1 MKSTKTIQKSPEE
14 RDKGYMEDQWVKRQA
29 DYVKFLWEA
38 YQKGRPSDRDA
49 NAVWK
54 QAYDSLKG
62 EFMQFRDLHD
72 KAEDMVKVHERD
84 HNAERAREL
93 LDRISSGEQT
103 LPEDQMKLLLE
114 ILQAKVDGKKMEK
127 KAKFQAKLLS
137 VDEKEE

>member
-1 MKSTKTIQKSPEE
+1 
-14 RDKGYMEDQWVKRQA
+14 MEDQWIKRQA

-38 YQKGRPSDRDA
+38 YQTGRPSARDA

-72 KAEDMVKVHERD
+72 KAEDMVKMHERD

-103 LPEDQMKLLLE
+103 LPEDQMKMLLE
-114 ILQAKVDGKKMEK
+114 ILQAKVAGQKM
-127 KAKFQAKLLS
+127 AKTAKIQAKLLRENDMDA
-137 VDEKEE
+137 DEKEE